1 MPYRLTLS
9 ASGTIR
15 PQRSKDFSMAINGL
29 MTRRSFIVTE
39 APETLTSDLAAIDR
53 SLQLLGFTEDP
64 NSYMPRQRNKRVF
77 AKGEMLRLITGVM
90 REATE
95 PLSSREICITIL
107 SAKGFDM
114 SDKRRVNQATSRV
127 YKKLCIE
134 ADAGRVKRVDEWPA
148 RWAEPQHIKALRPR
162 FI

>member
-9 ASGTIR
+9 ATGTIR

-39 APETLTSDLAAIDR
+39 APETLADDLAAIDR
-53 SLQLLGFTEDP
+53 ALVLLGFTDDP
-64 NSYMPRQRNKRVF
+64 NAFMPRQRNARIF
-77 AKGEMLRLITGVM
+77 RKGEMLRLIRGAL
-90 REATE
+90 RDATE
-95 PLSSREICITIL
+95 PMSSREICLAIL
-107 SAKGFDM
+107 PSGFDM

-134 ADAGRVKRVDEWPA
+134 AEAGRVVRVKGCPV
-148 RWAEPQHIKALRPR
+148 RWVFSR
-162 FI
+162 